1 MSAVPRRTDTTPGE
15 ALVVVALC
23 FGWPILLSLRVVL
36 GGFQGGPQGFS
47 TLGALFTVGFEV
59 VVSLV
64 AFALLRGRG
73 YDVASLVPQPAW
85 RDSAVGVALLVAAWI
100 GGALATA
107 PLAADWSEQP
117 ITRIMQDSFVLPP
130 VALLMSVVNGAFEEV
145 FLLGFLGRGLRGFGL
160 SIALG
165 VPLLVRVSYHLYQ
178 GPLGAT
184 WMLAAGLVFGLYH
197 ARAQRLWPVVFAHML
212 WDFLAFM

>member
-1 MSAVPRRTDTTPGE
+1 MSAVPGRTDTTPGE

-23 FGWPILLSLRVVL
+23 FGWPILLSVRVVL
-36 GGFQGGPQGFS
+36 AGFQVEQGGFS
-47 TLGALFTVGFEV
+47 NLGALFTVGFEILT
-59 VVSLV
+59 SLM
-64 AFALLRGRG
+64 AFALLRRRG
-73 YDVASLVPQPAW
+73 YDVASLVPRPAW

-100 GGALATA
+100 AGALATA
-107 PLAADWSEQP
+107 PLAADWSDQP
-117 ITRIMQDSFVLPP
+117 ITQIMKDSAILPP

-145 FLLGFLGRGLRGFGL
+145 FLLGFLMRGLRGFGL
-160 SIALG
+160 SISLG

-178 GPLGAT
+178 GPLGTT